1 MDIEGVITH
10 ELPLQEGISKAGNPW
25 KKKEYV
31 LEYQNGSRFPRSI
44 AFTMMNDR
52 VDSLKFEVG
61 KRYVISVDVESHE
74 WTGRWFTNVNCYAM
88 REVQDPAGQ
97 MQTPPPAMPPQ
108 NFGDPAQ
115 AFDAGASSDDDLPF

>member
-1 MDIEGVITH
+1 
-10 ELPLQEGISKAGNPW
+10 
-25 KKKEYV
+25 
-31 LEYQNGSRFPRSI
+31 
-44 AFTMMNDR
+44 MMNDR

-74 WTGRWFTNVNCYAM
+74 WNGRWFTNVNCYAM